1 MVRYVHTHFLRF
13 QHTLSECYVSMYVV
27 IFSASFFG
35 ANGVVELPYGV
46 ILCDVCSGSLPDF
59 PFPGA
64 MLCHIFLVPLC
75 PLSRKISFPSIV
87 IAVS

>member
-13 QHTLSECYVSMYVV
+13 QHTLSECYVSLYVV

-64 MLCHIFLVPLC
+64 MLCHIFLVHFVPY
-75 PLSRKISFPSIV
+75 PEKSHFHQS
-87 IAVS
+87 

>member
-1 MVRYVHTHFLRF
+1 MDYEFIVQTMNSYRPTENPVRYVHTHFLRF
-13 QHTLSECYVSMYVV
+13 QHTLSECYVLLYVV
-27 IFSASFFG
+27 IFLASFFG

-64 MLCHIFLVPLC
+64 M
-75 PLSRKISFPSIV
+75 
-87 IAVS
+87 